1 MENETKEIIH
11 GIKLMNYAESEH
23 LIWQY
28 KKYFVEDIDIPAIV
42 KVFQNEYDP
51 AFSFEGSASDL
62 YWAIVEWYDKEI
74 GFD

>member
-1 MENETKEIIH
+1 MDKETKEIIR
-11 GIKLMNYAESEH
+11 GIKLMNYTESEH

-28 KKYFVEDIDIPAIV
+28 KKYFVDGIDIPSIV
-42 KVFQNEYDP
+42 KVFQDEYDYT
-51 AFSFEGSASDL
+51 FSFKGTADDL